1 MDRIAAEKASVK
13 KIFTWFFLFNC
24 VCCVCTWVLFFYM
37 FLAVGE
43 DKDIATFDP
52 FQVIDRRCLPAS
64 CLLLLAHPPISLAR
78 RSSAW
83 NPPPKCARSSGRTA
97 R

>member
-37 FLAVGE
+37 FFAVGE

-52 FQVIDRRCLPAS
+52 FQVRERARLPEPVLCPLS
-64 CLLLLAHPPISLAR
+64 CSPQPVLRADPWPGILR
-78 RSSAW
+78 
-83 NPPPKCARSSGRTA
+83 
-97 R
+97 

>member
-37 FLAVGE
+37 FFAVGE

-52 FQVIDRRCLPAS
+52 FQVIDRRCR
-64 CLLLLAHPPISLAR
+64 AR
-78 RSSAW
+78 GA
-83 NPPPKCARSSGRTA
+83 KACAERGKGIDLVVETCE
-97 R
+97 

>member
-37 FLAVGE
+37 FFAVGE

-52 FQVIDRRCLPAS
+52 FQVIDNHLPAS
-64 CLLLLAHPPISLAR
+64 CLVLLCSGDK
-78 RSSAW
+78 SSEACCS
-83 NPPPKCARSSGRTA
+83 KGLVASGMASTSK
-97 R
+97 